1 MFNKVILSVGG
12 ATLVGGVL
20 LGSNAM
26 SYLTTSYDRVSQ
38 SVEDSVPMEFQIDR
52 ARKMV
57 RDLEPEIRRSMH
69 VIAKEEVEVEQ
80 LDKRIQT
87 GQTKAEKSKSEIMR
101 LQADLQTG
109 KATFRYA
116 GHQYTSGEVKQDL
129 ARRFARFKTSD
140 ATRGSLC
147 DMRDARQRNLDAARQ
162 KLSAMM
168 SSQRQLLVE
177 VENLEAKLKLVEV
190 AQASSDLQLD
200 DSQLARAKGL
210 MVNIRAKLDVA
221 AKLANA
227 DTCFHDEI
235 QLENPAPDDITDQVA
250 EYFLDQAT
258 GLGQDSGPE
267 TVEVAILI
275 ED

>member
-1 MFNKVILSVGG
+1 MFKKLIVTVLAVGMVAG
-12 ATLVGGVL
+12 L
-20 LGSNAM
+20 LFGTSAM
-26 SYLTTSYDRVSQ
+26 SYLTTSYERVTET
-38 SVEDSVPMEFQIDR
+38 VEDSVPMEFQIDR

-80 LDKRIQT
+80 LDRRIEV
-87 GQTKAEKSKSEIMR
+87 GEVKSTKDKTDIIR
-101 LQADLQTG
+101 LQSDLQTG
-109 KATFRYA
+109 KSVFRYA
-116 GHQYTSGEVKQDL
+116 SRTYTVGEVKQDL

-140 ATRGSLC
+140 ATIASLR
-147 DMRDARQRNLDAARQ
+147 DMRDARQGNLDAARQ
-162 KLSAMM
+162 KLTTMM

-190 AQASSDLQLD
+190 AQASSDLRLD

-210 MVNIRAKLDVA
+210 MADIRAKLEVA

-227 DTCFHDEI
+227 DTSFHDEI
-235 QLENPAPDDITDQVA
+235 PLEVTGPDNIADQVA
-250 EYFLDQAT
+250 EYFQ
-258 GLGQDSGPE
+258 LGVST
-267 TVEVAILI
+267 TVVAVARVV